1 MQPQK
6 CCCHPPPFASSVRD
20 PIQQGGS
27 GLLALPSLREVL
39 SFSHLLCHGL
49 SMSIPSIRQPW
60 SCAGLQLCFHAPG
73 ELPLCSGWG
82 LHAGELLP
90 KQPVGGLYNIIYL

>member
-6 CCCHPPPFASSVRD
+6 CCCHPPLFASSVRV
-20 PIQQGGS
+20 PVQQGGS

-49 SMSIPSIRQPW
+49 SMSILSTGQPW
-60 SCAGLQLCFHAPG
+60 PCAGLQMCFSVPG
-73 ELPLCSGWG
+73 ELPLCSGRG

-90 KQPVGGLYNIIYL
+90 ELPVGFI